1 MILEKIS
8 PKRST
13 FLRRNSSQNLTIMA
27 NQEDFNSIFMINGNL
42 FITENISKEHL
53 EIKPNDCYMV
63 INNGT
68 KSIELGYNIDI
79 FNHQII
85 YDPYKFEN
93 SEKKNF
99 TADYLKKIY
108 KVPNDYI
115 DVLPKWYSFKF
126 TYEDYNIIFLRPLL
140 GISIQ
145 KHEHRNEFWQVLAGK
160 PIIINGRNVHYFVEN
175 NTQFEIPIN
184 CYHSV
189 INPNVDE
196 FIILKEKWSG
206 EFDEEDINR
215 VFNPNNY
222 K

>member
-1 MILEKIS
+1 MILESIP

-13 FLRRNSSQNLTIMA
+13 CFRKNSSQKLTIIL
-27 NQEDFNSIFMINGNL
+27 NQEDLNLIFIINGNL
-42 FITENISKEHL
+42 FITENISKDHL
-53 EIKPNDCYMV
+53 EIKPNDYYMI

-68 KSIELGYNIDI
+68 KSIELRYNIDV
-79 FNHQII
+79 FNHEII

-93 SEKKNF
+93 SKKIDF
-99 TADYLKKIY
+99 TADYLKKKY
-108 KVPNDYI
+108 NVPKDYI

-126 TYEDYNIIFLRPLL
+126 IFEDYNIIFVKPLL

-145 KHEHRNEFWQVLAGK
+145 RHEHRKEFWEILAGK
-160 PIIINGRNVHYFVEN
+160 PIIINGHNVYYFVEN

-184 CYHSV
+184 SYHTV
-189 INPNVDE
+189 INPNADE
-196 FIILKEKWSG
+196 FIILKEQWSG

-222 K
+222 